1 MIKSTL
7 RKSDENGE
15 RIVANFLD
23 KKFYEKH
30 TTNFERV
37 NRKEEQIKGIDTIFK
52 YNGET
57 FLCDEKAAIQYRNK
71 DLQTFS
77 LELSFLNRR
86 NDINNGWL
94 LDTNK
99 INDSFLFCWFNK
111 TKEPFNSKEDIE
123 ELEIALVSRNR
134 ILDYLEELGWTIS
147 NLKIKDNKIRNNE
160 KEYLGNIRRDGI
172 KFSKSFQLVEKPI
185 NILIPKDIL
194 IKISK
199 IHLKLK

>member
-1 MIKSTL
+1 M
-7 RKSDENGE
+7 
-15 RIVANFLD
+15 
-23 KKFYEKH
+23 
-30 TTNFERV
+30 
-37 NRKEEQIKGIDTIFK
+37 
-52 YNGET
+52 
-57 FLCDEKAAIQYRNK
+57 
-71 DLQTFS
+71 
-77 LELSFLNRR
+77 
-86 NDINNGWL
+86 

-99 INDSFLFCWFNK
+99 INDSFLFCWLNK

>member
-52 YNGET
+52 YDGET
-57 FLCDEKAAIQYRNK
+57 FLCDEKAAIQYRNN

-99 INDSFLFCWFNK
+99 LMI
-111 TKEPFNSKEDIE
+111 PF
-123 ELEIALVSRNR
+123 
-134 ILDYLEELGWTIS
+134 
-147 NLKIKDNKIRNNE
+147 
-160 KEYLGNIRRDGI
+160 
-172 KFSKSFQLVEKPI
+172 FSVG
-185 NILIPKDIL
+185 L
-194 IKISK
+194 IKQKNLLIVKK
-199 IHLKLK
+199 ILKNWRLLW

>member
-23 KKFYEKH
+23 EKFYEKH

-99 INDSFLFCWFNK
+99 INDSFLFCWLNK

-147 NLKIKDNKIRNNE
+147 NLKIKDNKI
-160 KEYLGNIRRDGI
+160 IR
-172 KFSKSFQLVEKPI
+172 
-185 NILIPKDIL
+185 
-194 IKISK
+194 
-199 IHLKLK
+199 

>member
-1 MIKSTL
+1 MIKSAL

-23 KKFYEKH
+23 EKFYEKH

-37 NRKEEQIKGIDTIFK
+37 NRKEEQVKGIDTIFK

-94 LDTNK
+94 LDSNK
-99 INDSFLFCWFNK
+99 INDSFLFCWLNK
-111 TKEPFNSKEDIE
+111 IKEPFNSKGDIE
-123 ELEIALVSRNR
+123 ELEIVLVSRNQ
-134 ILDYLEELGWTIS
+134 ILDYLEELGWTAS
-147 NLKIKDNKIRNNE
+147 NLKIKDSKIRNNE
-160 KEYLGNIRRDGI
+160 KEYLGNIRKDGI

>member
-1 MIKSTL
+1 MIKSAL

-15 RIVANFLD
+15 KIVANFLD
-23 KKFYEKH
+23 EKFYEKH

-37 NRKEEQIKGIDTIFK
+37 NRKEEQVKGIDTIFK

-57 FLCDEKAAIQYRNK
+57 FLCDEKAAIQYRNR

-94 LDTNK
+94 LDSNK
-99 INDSFLFCWFNK
+99 INDSFLFCWLNK

-147 NLKIKDNKIRNNE
+147 NLKIKDSKIRNNE
-160 KEYLGNIRRDGI
+160 KEYLGNIKKDGI